1 MDTCKEQVSQ
11 HDIRG
16 PPGTCQHVQG
26 KEQLRLFPSVLFY
39 ESIKFPDIRADYFHF
54 PVGLSDHA

>member
-1 MDTCKEQVSQ
+1 MCKEQVSQ
-11 HDIRG
+11 HDTHG
-16 PPGTCQHVQG
+16 PPGMCQCVQG
-26 KEQLRLFPSVLFY
+26 NEQLRPFPALLFY